1 MILRTLRK
9 IMLMVA
15 AACAFTLAAAD
26 AYTAGVIVGSKF
38 VTLLEQT
45 HNALQAIKQLKRV
58 LEK

>member
-1 MILRTLRK
+1 MQLRNPQLIGFGISNHATR
-9 IMLMVA
+9 
-15 AACAFTLAAAD
+15 AAAD

-45 HNALQAIKQLKRV
+45 HNALQAVKQLKRV